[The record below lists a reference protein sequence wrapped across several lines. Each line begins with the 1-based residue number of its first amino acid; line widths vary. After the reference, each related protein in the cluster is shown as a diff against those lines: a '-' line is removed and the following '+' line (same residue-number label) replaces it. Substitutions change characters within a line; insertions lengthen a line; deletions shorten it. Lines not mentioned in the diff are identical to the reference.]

1 MDLSATAYALIGLG
15 ALLAGI
21 LPRVLERR
29 PLSMPIAFLGLG
41 MVVFLL
47 PLGLPEPDPLTHPE
61 FTTQLTE
68 IGVIVALMGAGLK
81 IDRPLGRRRWSS
93 TWRLLAVAMPLCIAG
108 VAVLGW
114 WWLGLAPAAAL
125 LLAAALAPTDP
136 VLASDV
142 QVGEPTDVEDS
153 EDEVRFALTSEAGLN
168 DGLAFPFVYAAIAI
182 ATVGLA
188 PENWLGRWLTVDV
201 GYRILLGVAGGLL
214 VGWLLGKLFFR
225 ARSERLRLARH
236 SEGFLALAA
245 TFLSFGLVELVGGY
259 GFVAVF
265 VTARA
270 IRAAERSHEYHQ
282 VLHNFAEQVERLLT
296 VLLLLLLGGA
306 VVTGLLAPL
315 TWPAVALALAL
326 VFVVRPLTGRVSL
339 LGAPGRPAEHWVVAL
354 FGIRGVGTFYY
365 LGYATTHAH
374 FPDAELLW
382 ATAGLVVVVSVVVHG
397 VTATP
402 VMQFLDARLDRTPAP
417 ASGEPATGEPTTGES
432 TTDEPTTDKPTAQAR
447 PTDLPVPRRPEGPTT
462 SGAGSRSRPN

>member
-1 MDLSATAYALIGLG
+1 MDLSDTAYALIGIG

-47 PLGLPEPDPLTHPE
+47 PLGLPEPSPLTYAGI
-61 FTTQLTE
+61 TTQLTE

-81 IDRPLGRRRWSS
+81 IDRPFGRRRWSS
-93 TWRLLAVAMPLCIAG
+93 TWRLLAVAMPLCIAA
-108 VAVLGW
+108 VAVLGG

-125 LLAAALAPTDP
+125 LLAAVLAPTDP

-182 ATVGLA
+182 AGVGLA
-188 PENWLGRWLTVDV
+188 PGDWLAEWLTVDV
-201 GYRILLGVAGGLL
+201 GYRIVLGVAGGVL

-225 ARSERLRLARH
+225 VRSEHLRLARH

-245 TFLSFGLVELVGGY
+245 TFLSYGLVELVGGY
-259 GFVAVF
+259 GFLAVF
-265 VTARA
+265 ATARA

-315 TWPAVALALAL
+315 TWPAVVVALALI
-326 VFVVRPLTGRVSL
+326 FVIRPLTGRL
-339 LGAPGRPAEHWVVAL
+339 ALIGAPGRPAEHWVIAL

-365 LGYATTHAH
+365 LGYATTHAY
-374 FPDAELLW
+374 FPQTDLLW
-382 ATAGLVVVVSVVVHG
+382 ATAGLAVVVSVVVHG
-397 VTATP
+397 VAATP
-402 VMQFLDARLDRTPAP
+402 VMQFLDRRLDRTGAPDPDDESAGDHGSAEDNGSASDDASPGPESRGAAAPDGPA
-417 ASGEPATGEPTTGES
+417 
-432 TTDEPTTDKPTAQAR
+432 R
-447 PTDLPVPRRPEGPTT
+447 V
-462 SGAGSRSRPN
+462 

>member
-1 MDLSATAYALIGLG
+1 MELSALAYALLGLG

-21 LPRVLERR
+21 LPRLLERR

-47 PLGLPEPDPLTHPE
+47 PLGLPDPDPLTHSDI
-61 FTTQLTE
+61 TTQLTE

-81 IDRPLGRRRWSS
+81 IDRPFGRRRWSS
-93 TWRLLAVAMPLCIAG
+93 TFRLLAVAMPLCIGA
-108 VAVLGW
+108 VALLGW

-168 DGLAFPFVYAAIAI
+168 DGLAFPFVYAAVAI
-182 ATVGLA
+182 ATAGLA
-188 PENWLGRWLTVDV
+188 PGQWLGRWLTVDV
-201 GYRILLGVAGGLL
+201 AYRTLVGLAGGLL
-214 VGWLLGKLFFR
+214 VGWLLGRLFFR
-225 ARSERLRLARH
+225 VRSERLRLARH

-259 GFVAVF
+259 GFIAVF

-270 IRAAERSHEYHQ
+270 IRSAERSHEYHQ
-282 VLHNFAEQVERLLT
+282 VLHHFAEQVERLLT
-296 VLLLLLLGGA
+296 VLLLLLFGGA

-315 TWPAVALALAL
+315 TWSAVALAIVLI
-326 VFVVRPLTGRVSL
+326 VVVRPLTGWLSL
-339 LGAPGRPAEHWVVAL
+339 LGTPGRPAERLVIAA
-354 FGIRGVGTFYY
+354 FGIRGVGTLYY
-365 LGYATTHAH
+365 LAYAASHAD
-374 FPDAELLW
+374 FPRLDLLW
-382 ATAGLVVVVSVVVHG
+382 ATAGLVVVISVVVHG
-397 VTATP
+397 VAATP
-402 VMQFLDARLDRTPAP
+402 VMERLDRGTWRTRSGSAAEPDDRPDGATEPVSGRSSPPA
-417 ASGEPATGEPTTGES
+417 
-432 TTDEPTTDKPTAQAR
+432 
-447 PTDLPVPRRPEGPTT
+447 PRRP
-462 SGAGSRSRPN
+462 GADDRAAR

>member
-1 MDLSATAYALIGLG
+1 MDLSAVAYALIGFG

-47 PLGLPEPDPLTHPE
+47 PLGLPEPDPLSHAGIA
-61 FTTQLTE
+61 TQLTE

-93 TWRLLAVAMPLCIAG
+93 AWRLLAIAMPLCIAA

-114 WWLGLAPAAAL
+114 WWMSLAPAAAL

-153 EDEVRFALTSEAGLN
+153 EDEVRFALTAEAGLN

-182 ATVGLA
+182 ATAGLA
-188 PENWLGRWLTVDV
+188 PGNWLGEWLTVDV
-201 GYRILLGVAGGLL
+201 GYRILVGVAGGLL

-225 ARSERLRLARH
+225 ARSNKLRLARH

-315 TWPAVALALAL
+315 TWPAVAVALAL
-326 VFVVRPLTGRVSL
+326 VFVVRPLTGWLSL
-339 LGAPGRPAEHWVVAL
+339 LGTPGRPAQRWVIAL

-365 LGYATTHAH
+365 LAYATTHAY
-374 FPDAELLW
+374 FPGTDLLW
-382 ATAGLVVVVSVVVHG
+382 ATAGLAVIVSVVVHG
-397 VTATP
+397 VAATP
-402 VMQFLDARLDRTPAP
+402 VMQLLDGDTPGSADDSAGARVPRARRAP
-417 ASGEPATGEPTTGES
+417 AAA
-432 TTDEPTTDKPTAQAR
+432 AQ
-447 PTDLPVPRRPEGPTT
+447 E
-462 SGAGSRSRPN
+462 